1 MKKIMLLLIML
12 FLLNGQ
18 VPKNDELRLK
28 VSRIQSGRN
37 QEIDYL
43 KYIDC
48 KEKDKVEFNSID
60 TSHFGTYQVV
70 YKYHSFQKKLTVDIV
85 EMYNN
90 NIINPETLLC
100 DIVKNP
106 QDITVLV
113 NKVHGIPQDYQ
124 PDDLVNV
131 IDSQQQ
137 LRKEAAEAY
146 KQFYL
151 EAKKRNIAI
160 YTISGYRTNEL
171 QTTYWNNQVKVKGKE
186 YASLYSAY
194 PGRSEHQLGLAI
206 DISYKTTGDR
216 LSESVKQSDIGKFIV
231 SDGYRYGF
239 ILRYPKDK
247 EQITNYGYEPWHMR
261 YVGKKLAKILHDQN
275 LTLEEY
281 YHEAIS

>member
-1 MKKIMLLLIML
+1 MKKIMVLLMML
-12 FLLNGQ
+12 FVLNGGIS
-18 VPKNDELRLK
+18 KDDELKLK
-28 VSRIQSGRN
+28 VSRIQSGLN
-37 QEIDYL
+37 QDIDYL

-48 KEKDKVEFNSID
+48 QEKDKVEFNKID
-60 TSHFGTYQVV
+60 TLHCGTYQVV

-85 EMYNN
+85 EMYEN
-90 NIINPETLLC
+90 NIFNPETLQC

-106 QDITVLV
+106 NDVTVLV
-113 NKVHGIPQDYQ
+113 NKVHGIPQDYK

-151 EAKKRNIAI
+151 EAKKRNMKVYA
-160 YTISGYRTNEL
+160 ISGYRTNER
-171 QTTYWNNQVKVKGKE
+171 QTTYWNNQVKVNGKE

-206 DISYKTTGDR
+206 DVSYKTTGDR
-216 LSESVKQSDIGKFIV
+216 LNESVEQSEIGKFIV
-231 SDGYRYGF
+231 SDGYKYGF

-247 EQITNYGYEPWHMR
+247 ENITNYGYEPWHMR
-261 YVGKKLAKILHDQN
+261 YVGKKLAKTLHDQN

-281 YHEAIS
+281 YNEVAL